1 MKNEGNKKDNNKGTP
16 VISIVPEA
24 QKNGTNGQAKH
35 QVDNPTPETANLN
48 GHNPAAVLAVSGTID
63 ERLQKVNQ
71 LSALAV
77 RRSGI
82 LEAQNRLS
90 TFQFGSDQSSVKI
103 TLTDAKGKS
112 FETSNPESVDAALQL
127 LRSRADEELRRVEKQ
142 IFEINL

>member
-1 MKNEGNKKDNNKGTP
+1 MKNEGKDKKEKETP
-16 VISIVPEA
+16 VIALVTGNA
-24 QKNGTNGQAKH
+24 KNGTNGQAKH
-35 QVDNPTPETANLN
+35 QVDNPTPETVNLN

-71 LSALAV
+71 LSALAT
-77 RRSGI
+77 RRAGI

-127 LRSRADEELRRVEKQ
+127 LRSRAEEELRRVEKQ